1 MNSSLAISL
10 GLALCATIL
19 APGCGG
25 AGLGAD
31 TRADITARMTSAQ
44 PPIAACY
51 QTGLKTNRKLGGTMV
66 VAFAAAP
73 STGQFTDIQ
82 VTRDE
87 LGDPGIRKCVID
99 ELGKLKLAKPQATRL
114 SISYPIHFAPNP

>member
-10 GLALCATIL
+10 GVALCA
-19 APGCGG
+19 AGCGG

-31 TRADITARMTSAQ
+31 TRADISARMTSAQ
-44 PPIAACY
+44 QPIAACY
-51 QTGLKTNRKLGGTMV
+51 HAGLKTNRKLGGTMV

-73 STGQFTDIQ
+73 DTGQFQDIQ

-87 LGDPGIRKCVID
+87 LGDPGVRQCVID
-99 ELGKLKLAKPQATRL
+99 AVGKLKLARPQATRL

>member
-10 GLALCATIL
+10 GVALCA
-19 APGCGG
+19 AGCGG

-31 TRADITARMTSAQ
+31 TRADISARMTSAQ
-44 PPIAACY
+44 QPIAACY
-51 QTGLKTNRKLGGTMV
+51 HAGLKTNRKLGGTMV

-73 STGQFTDIQ
+73 DTGQFQDIQ

-87 LGDPGIRKCVID
+87 LGDPGVRQCVID
-99 ELGKLKLAKPQATRL
+99 AVGKLKLARPQATRL
-114 SISYPIHFAPNP
+114 AISYPIHFAPNP

>member
-1 MNSSLAISL
+1 MNNFHATRLAIW
-10 GLALCATIL
+10 LAAAVCA
-19 APGCGG
+19 AGCGG

-31 TRADITARMTSAQ
+31 TSADITAQMTSAQ
-44 PPIAACY
+44 PPLAACY
-51 QTGLKTNRKLGGTMV
+51 GTGLKANRKLTGTIV

-73 STGQFTDIQ
+73 NTGQFTDIQ

-87 LGDPGIRKCVID
+87 VGDPAVRQCVIG

>member
-10 GLALCATIL
+10 GVALCA
-19 APGCGG
+19 AGCGG
-25 AGLGAD
+25 AGLGAE

-44 PPIAACY
+44 PPLAACY
-51 QTGLKTNRKLGGTMV
+51 QAALKTNRKLTGTMV

-73 STGQFTDIQ
+73 TTGQFTDIQ

-87 LGDPGIRKCVID
+87 IGDPGVRQCVVD
-99 ELGKLKLAKPQATRL
+99 AVGKLKLARPQATRL
-114 SISYPIHFAPNP
+114 AISYSIHFAPNP

>member
-10 GLALCATIL
+10 GAALCAAIL

-25 AGLGAD
+25 TGLGAD

-44 PPIAACY
+44 QPIGACY
-51 QTGLKTNRKLGGTMV
+51 HAGLKANRKLTGTMV

-73 STGQFTDIQ
+73 NTGQFTDIQ
-82 VTRDE
+82 VTRDD
-87 LGDPGIRKCVID
+87 LGDPGIRQCVID
-99 ELGKLKLAKPQATRL
+99 AVGKLKLAKPQATRL

>member
-1 MNSSLAISL
+1 MNSSLAIWL
-10 GLALCATIL
+10 GIALCA
-19 APGCGG
+19 AGCGG
-25 AGLGAD
+25 TGLGAD

-44 PPIAACY
+44 PPLAACY
-51 QTGLKTNRKLGGTMV
+51 HAGLKSNRKLTGTMV

-73 STGQFTDIQ
+73 DTGQFTDIQ

-87 LGDPGIRKCVID
+87 LGDPGIRQCVID

>member
-10 GLALCATIL
+10 GLALCA
-19 APGCGG
+19 AGCGG

-44 PPIAACY
+44 PPLAACY
-51 QTGLKTNRKLGGTMV
+51 QAALKTNRKLTGTMV
-66 VAFAAAP
+66 VEFPAARA
-73 STGQFTDIQ
+73 TGQFTDIQ

-87 LGDPGIRKCVID
+87 LGDPGVRQCVVDAI
-99 ELGKLKLAKPQATRL
+99 GKLKLARPQATRL
-114 SISYPIHFAPNP
+114 SISYPIHFTPNP

>member
-1 MNSSLAISL
+1 MNSSLAIWL
-10 GLALCATIL
+10 GAALCA
-19 APGCGG
+19 AGCGG

-51 QTGLKTNRKLGGTMV
+51 HAGLQANHRMTGTMV
-66 VAFAAAP
+66 LAFAAAP
-73 STGQFTDIQ
+73 GTGQFQDITI
-82 VTRDE
+82 TRDD
-87 LGDPGIRKCVID
+87 LGDPGVRKCVVD
-99 ELGKLKLAKPQATRL
+99 EIGKLKLDKPQATRL

>member
-10 GLALCATIL
+10 CAALSAALL

-25 AGLGAD
+25 TGLGAD
-31 TRADITARMTSAQ
+31 TRADITARMASAE
-44 PPIAACY
+44 PPIVACY
-51 QTGLKTNRKLGGTMV
+51 HAGLKANRKLTGTMV

-73 STGQFTDIQ
+73 DTGLFTDIR
-82 VTRDE
+82 VTRDD
-87 LGDPGIRKCVID
+87 LGDPGVRQCVID
-99 ELGKLKLAKPQATRL
+99 AVGKLKLAKPQATRL

>member
-1 MNSSLAISL
+1 MNSSLAIAL
-10 GLALCATIL
+10 GAALCAAIL

-44 PPIAACY
+44 QPLAACY
-51 QTGLKTNRKLGGTMV
+51 HTGLKTNRRLGGTMV

-87 LGDPGIRKCVID
+87 LGDPAIRQCVVE
-99 ELGKLKLAKPQATRL
+99 ELGKLKLAKPQATRV
-114 SISYPIHFAPNP
+114 SVSYPIHFAPNQ